1 MLKRPG
7 LAFFSFQ
14 LWQLS
19 HPHPEGAGP
28 HRSLGV
34 SKREEINPLPRRK
47 RGRGASRAVRRS
59 RGASR
64 GRARGCQALGG
75 CAAPGSEAARAR
87 APVRGGAVRGHVR
100 GSAPGE
106 WSRSGG
112 RGRQGRGRGGARTPS
127 STGLLEAA
135 ARLPAGGRQPPYPEP
150 ENLGLRG
157 R

>member
-1 MLKRPG
+1 MLKRPA

-19 HPHPEGAGP
+19 HLHPEGASP
-28 HRSLGV
+28 HRSRGV
-34 SKREEINPLPRRK
+34 SKREEINPLPPRK

-59 RGASR
+59 GGASK
-64 GRARGCQALGG
+64 GRARWCRALGG
-75 CAAPGSEAARAR
+75 CAAPGSVAARAR
-87 APVRGGAVRGHVR
+87 APGRGGAVRGHVR

-106 WSRSGG
+106 GSWSGG
-112 RGRQGRGRGGARTPS
+112 RGGQGRGRGGARTPS

-135 ARLPAGGRQPPYPEP
+135 ARPPAGGRQPAYPER